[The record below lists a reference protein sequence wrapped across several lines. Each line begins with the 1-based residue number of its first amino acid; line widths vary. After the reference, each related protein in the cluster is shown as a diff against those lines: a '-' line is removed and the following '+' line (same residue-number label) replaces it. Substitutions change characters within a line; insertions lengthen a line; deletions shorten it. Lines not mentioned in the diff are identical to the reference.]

1 MSMKGIAIMTYTDR
15 EFVYTRAFLAGWKR
29 VEMDEENDL
38 PRLEHLLL
46 GNPKFGAV
54 ISGAGRA

>member
-1 MSMKGIAIMTYTDR
+1 MTYTDR